1 MKTRF
6 LTMLLVGLFC
16 LVGISSVAVAR
27 DDCGGCSLEG
37 NAIALENAIKYTEEG
52 LAHAKQG
59 HVDETRASTK
69 AARQSIKD
77 IVTTRGGRLLQR
89 PRTDITKA
97 GIAAKKG
104 NMEEAVALLEGAVV
118 ALKAID
124 LSPEAE

>member
-1 MKTRF
+1 MKMKF
-6 LTMLLVGLFC
+6 LAMLLIGLFC
-16 LVGISSVAVAR
+16 LVGISSVAIAR

-37 NAIALENAIKYTEEG
+37 NQIALDNAIKFTEEA

-104 NMEEAVALLEGAVV
+104 KMDEAVALLEGAVV
-118 ALKAID
+118 GLKEID